1 MITSLSVGNF
11 TKFRAG
17 YKTVGC
23 GFLRNYLVVLHIFCV
38 YFKQNESINV
48 RHLKRKVCVDLLP
61 LVEGQSY
68 LIIKLT
74 FLSAKT

>member
-1 MITSLSVGNF
+1 MITSLPMGNF
-11 TKFRAG
+11 TKFEPG
-17 YKTVGC
+17 KTVGS

-74 FLSAKT
+74 FLLAKT